1 MNFLP
6 PPKVLSNYRP
16 MKAIKREASSEDKSE
31 FGIRI
36 YDGVFGRTDIF
47 PLTNTKD
54 NLTRWH
60 FGSSD
65 LVLKHFSIEDWDYG
79 EAPKKPKMWSRF
91 EGKVD
96 LARSKSL
103 PWQSKRIVTEAGIKK
118 LNFYQKS
125 HLNEFSVIIEP
136 KNNYDDFDSDF
147 VGLGALELG
156 QSSCELELRIR
167 QEFYDEFAESFKNG
181 SAKYVWAQLSQTEF
195 PRDLS
200 EHLQVWEATNA
211 YGKYIVPDELLK
223 SGHIANAEIFPK
235 NIESAFCGRRSMMGA
250 NATVSVKVDQIGW
263 SSK

>member
-1 MNFLP
+1 MSILP
-6 PPKVLSNYRP
+6 PPKVLTYYRP
-16 MKAIKREASSEDKSE
+16 MKAIKREVSSEDESE

-47 PLTNTKD
+47 PLTNTED

-65 LVLKHFSIEDWDYG
+65 LVLKHFSIEDWDDG
-79 EAPKKPKMWSRF
+79 DVKKISKMWSRF

-103 PWQSKRIVTEAGIKK
+103 PPHSKRIVTEAGIKK
-118 LNFYQKS
+118 LNFHQNS

-136 KNNYDDFDSDF
+136 KNKYDDFDSNF
-147 VGLGALELG
+147 VGMGALELG
-156 QSSCELELRIR
+156 QRSCELNLRMHK
-167 QEFYDEFAESFKNG
+167 EFFDEFAASFKNG
-181 SAKYVWAQLSQTEF
+181 SAKYFWVQLSQSEF

-200 EHLQVWEATNA
+200 EYLQVWEAINA
-211 YGKYIVPDELLK
+211 YRKYIVPNELLK
-223 SGHIANAEIFPK
+223 SGHISNAEIFPK
-235 NIESAFCGRRSMMGA
+235 NIESAFTGRRSMMGA
-250 NATVSVKVDQIGW
+250 YATVSVKVDQVGW